1 MTEPRILQVR
11 RLDTVLEAWDWPW
24 ARENAGLVAD
34 HWARR
39 VAEQPRLFD
48 GEVLLMRGMEE
59 DGDTFRARY
68 FAVRYSAFLAFKET
82 GFPDAGVAN
91 GFAMGALRAADGAFV
106 LGVMGPHTANRGRVY
121 FPAGTPDRS
130 DVTPDGRVDLAG
142 SVIRELREE
151 TGLEPAEVAV
161 GEGWTVVRD
170 GAAVAYMRPIAL
182 PDDGETAR
190 ARIRARIAAQDEP
203 ELADIVLARGPAD
216 IDADRMPRFLQAY
229 LAHAFA
235 AG

>member
-1 MTEPRILQVR
+1 
-11 RLDTVLEAWDWPW
+11 
-24 ARENAGLVAD
+24 
-34 HWARR
+34 
-39 VAEQPRLFD
+39 
-48 GEVLLMRGMEE
+48 
-59 DGDTFRARY
+59 
-68 FAVRYSAFLAFKET
+68 
-82 GFPDAGVAN
+82 
-91 GFAMGALRAADGAFV
+91 ADGVFV